1 MNALNYFKDNM
12 QSVSPLQIQPQMCSE
27 GIQVQAYCGD
37 EAQDDKRTSS
47 ISHPK
52 SRQSTVKSNTVQE
65 KNGQV
70 EDELKNLNT
79 ACKLQQLQQNSEL
92 AKI

>member
-1 MNALNYFKDNM
+1 M
-12 QSVSPLQIQPQMCSE
+12 
-27 GIQVQAYCGD
+27 QAYCGD

-47 ISHPK
+47 VSHPK
-52 SRQSTVKSNTVQE
+52 SRQSTIKSNTVQE
-65 KNGQV
+65 KNGQI

-92 AKI
+92 AKIQPTAAHKIPNDKLVQQCVA